1 MPVKKVLTVFGT
13 RPEAIK
19 MAPVIKQLNAS
30 QDLRGYVCVTAQH
43 RQMLDQVLEIF
54 HIIPD
59 YDLNVMKK
67 DQDLFDITASVLKGM
82 KQVLEDVRPDI
93 VLVQGDTTTTFAVG
107 LAAFYLKIPVGHIE
121 AGLRTYD
128 KFAPFPEEINRR
140 MTTALADLHFA
151 PTEWARDNL
160 INEGIPQDK
169 VFVTGN
175 TVVDALNNAIALTQN
190 YRIKEQVNKKLSFDP
205 TKRKYLLITG
215 HRRESFGDGFRNI
228 CRALR
233 QLAER
238 FPEYEFVYPVHLNPN
253 VQKPVRD
260 ILESNRLSNVHLIE
274 PLSYLP
280 FVYLMKHCYLV
291 LTDSGGIQEEALTFG
306 KPVLVMRNTTERPE
320 GIEIGAVSLVG
331 NSQESITAQCQD
343 LLTSDVQYKS
353 MVTDK
358 NPYGDGKAAIRIVDI
373 IKNKLQHGDL
383 YKSIDK
389 KHKLEKEAF
398 VTFMT

>member
-82 KQVLEDVRPDI
+82 KQVFEDVRPDI

-175 TVVDALNNAIALTQN
+175 TVV
-190 YRIKEQVNKKLSFDP
+190 RI
-205 TKRKYLLITG
+205 
-215 HRRESFGDGFRNI
+215 
-228 CRALR
+228 
-233 QLAER
+233 
-238 FPEYEFVYPVHLNPN
+238 
-253 VQKPVRD
+253 
-260 ILESNRLSNVHLIE
+260 
-274 PLSYLP
+274 
-280 FVYLMKHCYLV
+280 
-291 LTDSGGIQEEALTFG
+291 
-306 KPVLVMRNTTERPE
+306 
-320 GIEIGAVSLVG
+320 
-331 NSQESITAQCQD
+331 
-343 LLTSDVQYKS
+343 
-353 MVTDK
+353 
-358 NPYGDGKAAIRIVDI
+358 
-373 IKNKLQHGDL
+373 
-383 YKSIDK
+383 
-389 KHKLEKEAF
+389 
-398 VTFMT
+398 